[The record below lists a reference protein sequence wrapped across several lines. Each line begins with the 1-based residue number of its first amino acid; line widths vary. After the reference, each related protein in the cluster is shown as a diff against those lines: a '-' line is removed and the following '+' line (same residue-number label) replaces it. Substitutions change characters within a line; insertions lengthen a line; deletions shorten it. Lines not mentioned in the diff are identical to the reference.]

1 MKIQPSA
8 FVNAK
13 PEAVLKTVFGYDSFR
28 PLQKEIISNILQ
40 KKDTLGVMPTGG
52 GKSICYQLPSLIFPG
67 LTVVVSPLI
76 SLMHDQVASLEAT
89 GIHSVFLNSTLEWE
103 DYLLAANEIKQG
115 EVKIVYVSPE
125 GLTTGRIRELLS
137 SAEVEVSCF
146 TIDEAHCIS
155 EWGHDFRPDYLE
167 IRDIRNLFPK
177 AVMLALTATATEQV
191 RQDIINNLSLRN
203 PSVFI
208 SSFNR
213 ENIFLE
219 VQPKRSGLEQVIACI
234 KKHPG
239 DSGIIYCNSRKQT
252 EDLTAKLDKLGYSVL
267 PYHAGLSDNVRSSNQ
282 DKFIKDEVQ
291 IVVATV
297 AFGMGIDKPN
307 VRFVINY
314 DLPKSLAEYYQEI
327 GRAGRDGLPSDAL
340 LLYSAGDIHKI
351 RYFFQDSSD
360 PQKAEILLQGMIQ
373 YANARICRRKQ
384 LLSYFGEV
392 YSPKNESEDEKKCCC
407 DICRNGTFPLKDMT
421 IPSQKLMSCII
432 RTNQRFGA
440 NYVIDV
446 LTGVNNKRIFENE
459 HNKLS
464 TWNIGDDLSR
474 DGWFEL
480 LDMLIAEG
488 LIIKTGEYN
497 ILQITPSGKSFLL
510 NRNEIHLPLSDFGTM
525 KFAKKSSASKIVGLT
540 PKDDDKV
547 ALLIIDKLKAW
558 RKRKADDMNVP
569 PYVIFGDKTLLDI
582 AAKKPK
588 NKGEL
593 LNIYGIG
600 SAKAD
605 SFGRSILDTISEC
618 LEH

>member
-252 EDLTAKLDKLGYSVL
+252 DDLTTKLDKLGYSVL